1 MLLPLSFSKKKRFA
15 RESYACQAIARQ
27 TQMMTAMMNQM
38 QQQYH
43 QMMQHMVQQQQ
54 QNQQQQNQQH
64 NGPPQSK
71 LPEFLDVRPPTFSST
86 TNPMEA
92 NDWLYAIEKRLNLLQ
107 CTDQEKVAFA
117 TH

>member
-1 MLLPLSFSKKKRFA
+1 
-15 RESYACQAIARQ
+15 
-27 TQMMTAMMNQM
+27 MMTAMMNQM
-38 QQQYH
+38 QQQYQ

-71 LPEFLDVRPPTFSST
+71 LPEFLHVRPPTFSST